1 MDCNEYKTGVDRS
14 DCMLSF
20 VWKEDD
26 KMAEKS
32 FHVFSLAVVSA
43 HILHTRTDKNKI
55 PLEMFYE
62 KTAKGQITT
71 AGTEIQ
77 V

>member
-1 MDCNEYKTGVDRS
+1 
-14 DCMLSF
+14 
-20 VWKEDD
+20 
-26 KMAEKS
+26 MAEKS